1 MSLLLHLARELAPP
15 SLPPSL
21 KGGGLPPSLGVG
33 AAASHHTRAR
43 EEGIFAHVR
52 AASIVGLVLLSDAG
66 MGSRRHAR
74 SL

>member
-1 MSLLLHLARELAPP
+1 
-15 SLPPSL
+15 
-21 KGGGLPPSLGVG
+21 VG

-43 EEGIFAHVR
+43 EEGILAHVR